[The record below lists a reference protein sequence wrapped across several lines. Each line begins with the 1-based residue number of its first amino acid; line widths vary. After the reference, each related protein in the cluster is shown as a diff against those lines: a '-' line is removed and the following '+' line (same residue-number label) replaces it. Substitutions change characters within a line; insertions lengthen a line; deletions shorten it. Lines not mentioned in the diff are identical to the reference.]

1 MSSQTLHT
9 SLLRPA
15 IIHII
20 RAAGFHST
28 RPSVLDTLTDLAA
41 RYLLLLAERTA
52 FYAYDRT
59 SSSPD
64 SPSLNPSMLTFPLLS
79 SPSPTISDVRLAFS
93 SISFFNSTLTASE
106 EAWRETLRKPLS
118 SFPPGAREKE
128 RRRRH
133 AEDTRD
139 IKEFI
144 DWATGRTNRE
154 IRRIAGVLSDAQE
167 TGSLSAPEMI
177 TSVTAGLVA
186 VEPKE
191 DYVTVLKKKH
201 SKTGEGARYAGTVV
215 GKMAEEKG
223 LIKIE
228 GGPETL
234 SAWRTTINSKRYDHE
249 STEALT
255 RKKPRM
261 LVGGD
266 LASTPGWIEPST

>member
-59 SSSPD
+59 SSGPD
-64 SPSLNPSMLTFPLLS
+64 SQSLNHPILTLPLLS
-79 SPSPTISDVRLAFS
+79 TPSLTISDVRLALS
-93 SISFFNSTLTASE
+93 SISFFNCTLTASE
-106 EAWRETLRKPLS
+106 EAWRETLRKPLF

-128 RRRRH
+128 RRRRL

-154 IRRIAGVLSDAQE
+154 IQRIAGVLSDAQE
-167 TGSLSAPEMI
+167 TSSLVAPETM
-177 TSVTAGLVA
+177 TSVTAGIVA
-186 VEPKE
+186 VVPKE
-191 DYVTVLKKKH
+191 DYVTVLKKKY

-215 GKMAEEKG
+215 GKMVEEKG
-223 LIKIE
+223 LVKIE

-234 SAWRTTINSKRYDHE
+234 RAWRTTINSKRHNHE
-249 STEALT
+249 SAEALM

-261 LVGGD
+261 LVSGD
-266 LASTPGWIEPST
+266 SASTPGWMETST